1 MKDKISELESLTD
14 YEKSGSNSRAESDLA
29 VDKEEVHESKFP
41 LITIFE
47 YFIRKL

>member
-47 YFIRKL
+47 